1 LVGHGVQPPLAA
13 RSLQLAARG
22 RAAAHQPLAPSGD
35 QDVFISRSSE
45 AKGTLG
51 PIVELDRGPA
61 VRGFAHDAFMRRDSD
76 KDVGH

>member
-1 LVGHGVQPPLAA
+1 
-13 RSLQLAARG
+13 
-22 RAAAHQPLAPSGD
+22 
-35 QDVFISRSSE
+35 VFISRSSE

-51 PIVELDRGPA
+51 PIVGLGRGPA